1 MMRGFVADLGQT
13 VKRPLSDREIAA
25 IGKVLS
31 SVGLIRDRRKRKRLL
46 RRVREEARSVELSLK
61 AKTK

>member
-1 MMRGFVADLGQT
+1 MRGFVADLGQT

-31 SVGLIRDRRKRKRLL
+31 SVGLIRNRRKRKRLL

-61 AKTK
+61 AKGK

>member
-13 VKRPLSDREIAA
+13 VKRPLSDGEIAA
-25 IGKVLS
+25 IGKVMS

-46 RRVREEARSVELSLK
+46 RRVREEARSAEIGL
-61 AKTK
+61 KTKK